1 MLLNHLR
8 QKFSGTIKSR
18 KEEKL
23 QYITTGCFNHTNSHP
38 GSSFHKI
45 PSITLG
51 SLCIVEEIGHG
62 R

>member
-1 MLLNHLR
+1 MQRGKVTVHTN
-8 QKFSGTIKSR
+8 
-18 KEEKL
+18 
-23 QYITTGCFNHTNSHP
+23 GCVNHTNSHR

-51 SLCIVEEIGHG
+51 CVCIVEEIGQG